1 MASLSLKNIK
11 KIYPHNG
18 DDAKQAKKKK
28 KKADEMPE
36 KKVNLQI
43 TEKGV
48 VAVQEF
54 NLEIADK
61 EFIVLVG
68 PSGCG
73 KSTTLRMV
81 AGLEDISE
89 GELWIGDRMVNDMP
103 PKERDIAMVFQN
115 YALYPH
121 MTVYDNIA
129 FALKLR
135 HTPKDVIDKKVKEAA
150 EILDITQYL
159 GRKPKALSGG
169 QRQRVAIGRAIVRE
183 PQVLLMDEPLSNLD
197 AKLRNQMRAEIIKLR
212 EKINTTFIYVT
223 HDQTEAMTLGD
234 RIVIMKD
241 GFIQQI
247 GTPQEVFNHPYNLFV
262 AEFIGSP
269 KMNIFDAKL
278 IKQNGKYAVVLDNM
292 TVELSAEK
300 QEKLAK
306 NNVAEQD
313 IKLGVRPE
321 HITLEQTGIN
331 AVVDVSE
338 MMGSSVHLHITAMGR
353 DVVVVVSTMNMSA
366 AEVAALTGG
375 ANVKFNF
382 PGHCCHVFSKE
393 TGINLEA

>member
-1 MASLSLKNIK
+1 
-11 KIYPHNG
+11 
-18 DDAKQAKKKK
+18 
-28 KKADEMPE
+28 
-36 KKVNLQI
+36 
-43 TEKGV
+43 
-48 VAVQEF
+48 
-54 NLEIADK
+54 
-61 EFIVLVG
+61 
-68 PSGCG
+68 
-73 KSTTLRMV
+73 
-81 AGLEDISE
+81 
-89 GELWIGDRMVNDMP
+89 
-103 PKERDIAMVFQN
+103 
-115 YALYPH
+115 
-121 MTVYDNIA
+121 
-129 FALKLR
+129 
-135 HTPKDVIDKKVKEAA
+135 
-150 EILDITQYL
+150 
-159 GRKPKALSGG
+159 
-169 QRQRVAIGRAIVRE
+169 
-183 PQVLLMDEPLSNLD
+183 
-197 AKLRNQMRAEIIKLR
+197 
-212 EKINTTFIYVT
+212 
-223 HDQTEAMTLGD
+223 MTLGD

-278 IKQNGKYAVVLDNM
+278 VKNNGKYAVVLDGM

-321 HITLEQTGIN
+321 HISLDQNGID
-331 AVVDVSE
+331 AKVDVSE

-353 DVVVVVSTMNMSA
+353 DVVVVVSTMNMTG

-375 ANVKFNF
+375 AAVKFNV